1 MSNEITTVSAA
12 ASETNERFRNTLNL
26 STVEGKKA
34 TVNAL
39 NNAMSLND
47 YNDTPLTIVD
57 IITSPGVR
65 KGRNGRPDTPCQNTY
80 LIDVEGRAYFTQS
93 DGIARSANAIL
104 AMFDVAEIHSG
115 IPMKVST
122 AKLANG
128 NTIKSLELL

>member
-1 MSNEITTVSAA
+1 MSNEIAAVSAA
-12 ASETNERFRNTLNL
+12 AANTNERFRNTLDL
-26 STVEGKKA
+26 ATVEGKKA

-47 YNDTPLTIVD
+47 YNDTPLNIVD

-65 KGRNGRPDTPCQNTY
+65 KGRNGRDDTTCQNTY

-115 IPMKVST
+115 IPMKVSS

>member
-1 MSNEITTVSAA
+1 MTNEITAVSAA
-12 ASETNERFRNTLNL
+12 AADTNERFRNTLDL
-26 STVEGKKA
+26 ATVEGKKA

-39 NNAMSLND
+39 NNAVSLND

-57 IITSPGVR
+57 LITSPGVR
-65 KGRNGRPDTPCQNTY
+65 KGRNGQADTPCQNTY
-80 LIDVEGRAYFTQS
+80 IIDNEGRAYFTQS

-104 AMFDVAEIHSG
+104 AMFDVAEIHAG
-115 IPMKVST
+115 IAMKVSS

>member
-1 MSNEITTVSAA
+1 MSTEITTVSAA
-12 ASETNERFRNTLNL
+12 AAETNERFRNTLNL
-26 STVEGKKA
+26 TTVEGKKA

-65 KGRNGRPDTPCQNTY
+65 KGRNGQADTPCQNTY

-104 AMFDVAEIHSG
+104 TMFDVAEIHSG
-115 IPMKVST
+115 IPMKVSA